1 MSASQRRVSVKS
13 KFFLVA
19 ITYVLPIGVLLYL
32 FVGSIN
38 EFIRFAEAEKK
49 GDTYQRPLES
59 LLDGVTRHQILVRG
73 GATPAE
79 VQAVGAKVDQAFTA
93 LEGEDERLGVTLQ
106 FTEEGLKKRARSQCT
121 VKLVKEQW
129 QALTAELGRV
139 KGAGKLPDDLDTRY
153 GKLVTDLRTMIT
165 HCGDTSNLILDPDL
179 DSYYLMDVTLLGLPQ
194 AQERTARV
202 VVYGR
207 EVLARGVATREEQ
220 TQLAVH
226 AAMLESD
233 LDRIT
238 VSAQTSLNED
248 DNFHGGSPTLKEK
261 VPPAVAAY
269 KDAAT
274 RFIQMT
280 RQISDPTAPKVTEA
294 EYVAAGLK
302 PHDESFQLWSVAVG
316 ELDVLLDKRIDVYT
330 TRRTRSLTLASLAVL
345 VASVLALLVSLSIIR
360 PLTAL
365 VRRLGPG
372 ATLLA
377 SSVNRIA
384 EASQRGTTTPEEAG
398 IICEELDAHADEMRK
413 SVGELESLVHGHPV
427 TQLEPAPK
435 QEVAAHA

>member
-1 MSASQRRVSVKS
+1 MSASKRRVSITS
-13 KFFLVA
+13 KLVLVA
-19 ITYVLPIGVLLYL
+19 TTYVLPIGVLLYL

-38 EFIRFAEAEKK
+38 EFINFAEAERK
-49 GDTYQRPLES
+49 GDAYQRPLEG
-59 LLDGVTRHQILVRG
+59 LLDGVERHQILVHG

-79 VQAVGAKVDQAFTA
+79 VQAVSAKVDRAFTA
-93 LEGEDERLGVTLQ
+93 LEGEDERLGVDLQ
-106 FTEEGLKKRARSQCT
+106 FTEEGLQKRDRSQCK
-121 VKLVKEQW
+121 VKIVKEQW
-129 QALTAELGRV
+129 QAITAELAKV
-139 KGAGKLPDDLDTRY
+139 KDARKLPEDLDTRY
-153 GKLVTDLRTMIT
+153 GKLVTDIRTMIT

-194 AQERTARV
+194 VQERTARV
-202 VVYGR
+202 VLYGR

-220 TQLAVH
+220 MQLVVH

-238 VSAQTSLNED
+238 ASVQTSLNED
-248 DNFHGGSPTLKEK
+248 ANFYGDSPTLKEK
-261 VPPAVAAY
+261 LPPAVAAY
-269 KDAAT
+269 KEALT

-280 RQISDPTAPKVTEA
+280 RQVSDPSAPKVTEA

-302 PHDESFQLWSVAVG
+302 AHDESFQLWTVGVG
-316 ELDVLLDKRIDVYT
+316 ELDVLLDKRIDHYT

-345 VASVLALLVSLSIIR
+345 VASVLALLVTLSIIR

-384 EASQRGTTTPEEAG
+384 EASQRGTATSEEAA
-398 IICEELDAHADEMRK
+398 IICEELNAHADEMRM

-435 QEVAAHA
+435 QEVLAHA